1 MQDSET
7 ALQYQVIDTVKETEM
22 TIEEE
27 AEPLIS
33 DSGTGSLA
41 SKISTEIPETERERN
56 GSDDSGVHRLGNV
69 GDDEQLVA
77 LLEVN
82 PAGTG
87 DTYGA
92 MPDLDEYDFDSSTG
106 LSSTGPSIKKTKESG
121 SETEKNFSNGA
132 DAGIAE
138 LDNPE
143 DSTFQNIQGIDGDMH
158 NKEVEIHANQNIESE
173 NERHS
178 NEIVINIESLTADP
192 SLEGSKPCHISETLN
207 PETVSGSKPAL
218 PVESKLEQTEQLHD
232 NVLTH
237 EVNDLDDFDHT
248 NCFESQNESGE
259 GVLKGKQEDKLLESE
274 DNDLHQNSSKEI
286 TNSIFHNP
294 SQPSSLSGGNDL
306 SFDLNGSGLS
316 RKGGY
321 TSAINVS
328 MDSDIDISDSET
340 EEVRDSDML
349 DKESNSEIAT
359 TDLFHTNN
367 HSSSC
372 TSQKI
377 QKLPQEQDPDK
388 SEESNKKCDNL
399 NDIPHDDIGSISN
412 TQGVGKVSIPT
423 SESIT
428 KKNMTSKH
436 RDEISK
442 SYMKVKESESGIY
455 KSSSWNT
462 PYCFGSLKISGLCT
476 YQYFP
481 QMREWWSTPGE
492 LDNSEKLWSNSH
504 TWIKIWCPNSHG
516 WACKICM

>member
-27 AEPLIS
+27 EADPLIS

-41 SKISTEIPETERERN
+41 SKISTDIPETERERN

-106 LSSTGPSIKKTKESG
+106 LSSTGRTKQSEF
-121 SETEKNFSNGA
+121 ETEENFSDGA
-132 DAGIAE
+132 DVGIAE
-138 LDNPE
+138 LDNSE
-143 DSTFQNIQGIDGDMH
+143 DSTFQNIQGNDGDMH

-192 SLEGSKPCHISETLN
+192 SLEGSKPCQISDLDPTDVDAHLADKLAVDESQAVSEISSKNLVHNQTSVKCAVDMTKEESCVINSEYGDRTETLN
-207 PETVSGSKPAL
+207 PETISGSKHVL
-218 PVESKLEQTEQLHD
+218 PVDSKEEQTEQLHD

-237 EVNDLDDFDHT
+237 QVSALGDFDST
-248 NCFESQNESGE
+248 NCFKSQNESCE
-259 GVLKGKQEDKLLESE
+259 GVLKEKQEDKLLESE
-274 DNDLHQNSSKEI
+274 ENDLHQNSSKEI
-286 TNSIFHNP
+286 ANPIFHNP
-294 SQPSSLSGGNDL
+294 SQPSSLSGRNDL
-306 SFDLNGSGLS
+306 SFDLDGSGLS

-321 TSAINVS
+321 TCAINVS

-340 EEVRDSDML
+340 EEVRDTDML

-359 TDLFHTNN
+359 TDLFHSNN
-367 HSSSC
+367 HSSPC

-455 KSSSWNT
+455 KSSS
-462 PYCFGSLKISGLCT
+462 
-476 YQYFP
+476 
-481 QMREWWSTPGE
+481 
-492 LDNSEKLWSNSH
+492 
-504 TWIKIWCPNSHG
+504 
-516 WACKICM
+516 